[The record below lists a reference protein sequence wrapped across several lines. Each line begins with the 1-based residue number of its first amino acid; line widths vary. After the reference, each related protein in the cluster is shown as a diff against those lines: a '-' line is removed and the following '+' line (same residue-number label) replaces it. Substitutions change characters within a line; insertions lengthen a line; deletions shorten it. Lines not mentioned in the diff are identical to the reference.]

1 MAEVRIEDGKITRVF
16 HEGRG
21 AEVTESWLSRSG
33 EPVSQRWAA
42 WFEAPHGLSEGDTVT
57 VVGRV
62 GVKVESWQPKDGGEL
77 RHSAK
82 LSVNDARIIGEPSSA
97 TSSSG
102 VTEPWDA
109 GTPNYSEEAPF

>member
-1 MAEVRIEDGKITRVF
+1 M
-16 HEGRG
+16 
-21 AEVTESWLSRSG
+21 
-33 EPVSQRWAA
+33 SQRWAA

-62 GVKVESWQPKDGGEL
+62 GVKVEEWKDKQEQV

-97 TSSSG
+97 GSG
-102 VTEPWDA
+102 VTEPDVW
-109 GTPNYSEEAPF
+109 GTPNYSDEAPF

>member
-42 WFEAPHGLSEGDTVT
+42 WFEAPHDGQIILHVYDSVIREFSRGHRCGVC
-57 VVGRV
+57 GRT
-62 GVKVESWQPKDGGEL
+62 QAQNL
-77 RHSAK
+77 A
-82 LSVNDARIIGEPSSA
+82 I
-97 TSSSG
+97 
-102 VTEPWDA
+102 
-109 GTPNYSEEAPF
+109 NYDCTHEC

>member
-21 AEVTESWLSRSG
+21 AEVTESWLSRTG

-62 GVKVESWQPKDGGEL
+62 GVKVEEWKDKQEQV

-82 LSVNDARIIGEPSSA
+82 LSLNDARIIGEPGSA
-97 TSSSG
+97 ASSSG
-102 VTEPWDA
+102 VTEPWDD
-109 GTPNYSEEAPF
+109 SAPF

>member
-33 EPVSQRWAA
+33 EPVQQRWAA

-62 GVKVESWQPKDGGEL
+62 GVKVEEWKDKQEQV

-82 LSVNDARIIGEPSSA
+82 LSLNDARIIGEPSSA

-109 GTPNYSEEAPF
+109 APNYGDDSAPF

>member
-1 MAEVRIEDGKITRVF
+1 M
-16 HEGRG
+16 
-21 AEVTESWLSRSG
+21 
-33 EPVSQRWAA
+33 
-42 WFEAPHGLSEGDTVT
+42 
-57 VVGRV
+57 
-62 GVKVESWQPKDGGEL
+62 KVEEWTDKEQKV

-109 GTPNYSEEAPF
+109 APNYGDDSAPF

>member
-21 AEVTESWLSRSG
+21 MEVAESWTVKG
-33 EPVSQRWAA
+33 ETFTRKWAC
-42 WFEAPHGLSEGDTVT
+42 WFDSAHGLNEGQTVT
-57 VVGRV
+57 VVGLV
-62 GVKVESWQPKDGGEL
+62 GVKVEEWKDKQEQV

-97 TSSSG
+97 TSG

-109 GTPNYSEEAPF
+109 APNYGDDSAPF

>member
-57 VVGRV
+57 VVGRA
-62 GVKVESWQPKDGGEL
+62 GVKVEEWKDKQEQV

-102 VTEPWDA
+102 VTEPWDSVD
-109 GTPNYSEEAPF
+109 PSLPF